1 MKVEEAKVERYLH
14 EATHPSD
21 MAWLDPISKWVS
33 ADTQLASLYKYMSTA
48 RRSATLFSRDSCRK
62 AILDSINM
70 AWTTDKYKNVEE
82 KYDMIKQCEK

>member
-1 MKVEEAKVERYLH
+1 
-14 EATHPSD
+14 
-21 MAWLDPISKWVS
+21 
-33 ADTQLASLYKYMSTA
+33 MSPA